1 MLKYHSDTTQTRNN
15 DHANFCPR
23 AGVEPTP
30 VASQPTHPLYHGGR
44 LYVTFDLALRS
55 RRSHIKTVDNIRAS
69 ITAFQYLIN

>member
-30 VASQPTHPLYHGGR
+30 VASEPTRPLYHGGR
-44 LYVTFDLALRS
+44 LYVTFDLVEV
-55 RRSHIKTVDNIRAS
+55 T
-69 ITAFQYLIN
+69 Y